1 MYMYMVYMWYIP
13 YIWYIYHIYGIYT
26 TYIPYIYHIYGIIIH
41 IYHIY
46 GIHVYGIYIHVHFRF
61 NSTTVHKLAHVQET
75 STSTRQVQVNRLFSL
90 AKLPAVH
97 KQYDKCKPEC
107 KQCSYNY
114 GLARGIR

>member
-1 MYMYMVYMWYIP
+1 MCTSVL
-13 YIWYIYHIYGIYT
+13 
-26 TYIPYIYHIYGIIIH
+26 
-41 IYHIY
+41 
-46 GIHVYGIYIHVHFRF
+46 
-61 NSTTVHKLAHVQET
+61 TVLHKLAHVQETST